1 MEEKLKAFLAVCYGS
16 GKGYGSGNGSG
27 NGNGNGKGSGSGKGS
42 GYGDGYGSGKG
53 YGSGNGSG
61 NGYGYGYGYGSGYGD
76 GYGYGD
82 GSGISRFGGHPVAIV
97 DDTQTVFYSIHG
109 NVAKAAILQDDL
121 TLRPCYV
128 AKGGNCFA
136 HGETLRQAQEA
147 LKQKLVAD
155 MPIGKRIQAFLNA
168 FQPGQTYYNQLFFD
182 WHNRLTGSC
191 EMGRKA
197 FAEKHGIDVENGTM
211 TPEQFISLTENAYGS
226 EIIRQLKAE
235 WEKKAGKAKEKN
247 AYPAPKGDDPPNGVH
262 QGIYVRQCPHPHHG

>member
-1 MEEKLKAFLAVCYGS
+1 MTLDDKIKAFLSVNS
-16 GKGYGSGNGSG
+16 
-27 NGNGNGKGSGSGKGS
+27 GS
-42 GYGDGYGSGKG
+42 GYGS
-53 YGSGNGSG
+53 
-61 NGYGYGYGYGSGYGD
+61 GYGYGYGSGYGSGYGD
-76 GYGYGD
+76 GYGYGSGYGD
-82 GSGISRFGGHPVAIV
+82 GSGSGYGHGDGDGYGSGDGDGYGSGYGDGISRFDGHPVAIV

-147 LKQKLVAD
+147 LEQKLVAD
-155 MPIGKRIQAFLNA
+155 MPIGERIQAFLNA

-197 FAEKHGIDVENGTM
+197 FAEQHGIDVENGTM

-226 EIIRQLKAE
+226 EISRQLKAE

-247 AYPAPKGDDPPNGVH
+247 AYPALKGDDPPNGVH